1 MIARA
6 LALLAVTVAGI
17 VIGIVGGFVQSVR
30 WVTPWA
36 GLALPW
42 GAVLAATTALLA
54 VRGAIWLLRRRSAGW
69 LALTGWVAGTF
80 VVATRSPSGDLA
92 ISSGTRQ
99 WAYVLAVVVL
109 GAAAATFP
117 IRDESSLTIDRSGE
131 STREDE

>member
-1 MIARA
+1 MIARL
-6 LALLAVTVAGI
+6 LALLAMTVAGI
-17 VIGIVGGFVQSVR
+17 VIGVVGGFVQAVR

-36 GLALPW
+36 GIAVPW

-54 VRGAIWLLRRRSAGW
+54 VRAATWLLRRRSAGW
-69 LALTGWVAGTF
+69 VTLAGWVVGTF
-80 VVATRSPSGDLA
+80 IVATSSPSGDLA

-117 IRDESSLTIDRSGE
+117 IRDESSLTIDDARE
-131 STREDE
+131 VDREDK